1 MSTILIR
8 PAAPA
13 DLAQITSI
21 YNYYVLNTPITFDIE
36 PVGLEQRVE
45 WFNEHTQGARYRL
58 FVSEDGGRILGY
70 AGTGRF
76 RNKAAYDTT
85 AEVTVYCAPD
95 ATGRGI
101 GRMMYER
108 LFDALRN
115 EDLRR
120 LVAGITL
127 PNEVSIALHRR
138 FGFTEVGAF
147 SENGRK
153 FDRYWDVLWMERSL
167 VLA

>member
-1 MSTILIR
+1 MSTIVVR
-8 PAAPA
+8 PAARE

-21 YNYYVLNTPITFDIE
+21 YNHYVLNTPITFDIE
-36 PVGLEQRVE
+36 PAGPEQRLE
-45 WFNEHTQGARYRL
+45 WFNEHCEGARYRL
-58 FVSEDGGRILGY
+58 FVSEDAGRILGY

-85 AEVTVYCAPD
+85 AEVTIYCAPD
-95 ATGRGI
+95 ATGRGL
-101 GRMMYER
+101 GRMMYQR

-115 EDLRR
+115 QDLRR

-127 PNEVSIALHRR
+127 PNEASVALHRH
-138 FGFTEVGAF
+138 FGFTEVGVF

-153 FDRYWDVLWMERSL
+153 FDRYWDVLWMERPL
-167 VLA
+167 TVA

>member
-1 MSTILIR
+1 MSTIVIR
-8 PAAPA
+8 PATRA
-13 DLAQITSI
+13 DLPQITSI
-21 YNYYVLNTPITFDIE
+21 YNHYVLNTPITFDIE
-36 PVGLEQRVE
+36 PLGPEQRVG
-45 WFNEHTQGARYRL
+45 WFNEHTEGSRYRL
-58 FVSEDGGRILGY
+58 LVGEEGGRILGY

-76 RNKAAYDTT
+76 RSKAAYDTT
-85 AEVTVYCAPD
+85 AEVTVYCAPG

-101 GRMMYER
+101 GAMMYQR

-127 PNEVSIALHRR
+127 PNEASIALHRR
-138 FGFTEVGAF
+138 FGFTEVGVF

-167 VLA
+167 LPA

>member
-1 MSTILIR
+1 MSTIVIR
-8 PAAPA
+8 PAVRA
-13 DLAQITSI
+13 DLPQITSI
-21 YNYYVLNTPITFDIE
+21 YNHYVLNTPVTFDLE
-36 PVGLEQRVE
+36 PVGPEQRVG
-45 WFNEHTQGARYRL
+45 WFNEHTEGARYQL
-58 FVSEDGGRILGY
+58 FVSEDRGRILGY

-76 RNKAAYDTT
+76 RSKAAYDTT

-95 ATGRGI
+95 ATGQGI
-101 GRMMYER
+101 GRMMYQR

-120 LVAGITL
+120 LVAGITI
-127 PNEVSIALHRR
+127 PNQASIALHRG
-138 FGFTEVGAF
+138 FGFTEVGVF

-167 VLA
+167 LLA

>member
-1 MSTILIR
+1 MSTIVIR
-8 PAAPA
+8 PAARA

-21 YNYYVLNTPITFDIE
+21 YNHYVLNTPVTFDLE
-36 PVGLEQRVE
+36 PVGPEQLVG
-45 WFNEHTQGARYRL
+45 WFNEHTEGARYRL
-58 FVSEDGGRILGY
+58 FVSEDRGRILGY

-76 RNKAAYDTT
+76 RSKAAYDTT

-101 GRMMYER
+101 GAMMYQR

-120 LVAGITL
+120 LVAGITI
-127 PNEVSIALHRR
+127 PNQASIALHRH
-138 FGFTEVGAF
+138 FGFTEVGVF

-167 VLA
+167 VLP